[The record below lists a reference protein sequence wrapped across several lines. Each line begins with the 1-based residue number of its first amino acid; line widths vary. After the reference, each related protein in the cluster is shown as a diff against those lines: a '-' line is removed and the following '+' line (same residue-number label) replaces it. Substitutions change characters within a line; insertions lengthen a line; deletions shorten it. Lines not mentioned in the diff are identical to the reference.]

1 MFEFTINNMTW
12 SIKEIEGNE
21 LKEMYENDREEKAY
35 YVFGVTKYPKHIIY
49 LNRDM
54 CEEQKINTL
63 KHELT
68 HCYIWSYGLYN
79 VADINEEMICDIVAS
94 SNDFINQIV
103 KEYKMQGGI
112 NGK

>member
-1 MFEFTINNMTW
+1 MFNFVINNMTW
-12 SIKEIEGNE
+12 SIKEIECDE
-21 LKEMYENDREEKAY
+21 LKEMYEKDREEKAY
-35 YVFGVTKYPKHIIY
+35 YVFGVTKYFKHIIY
-49 LNRDM
+49 LNNDM